1 MIDAGLGNG
10 SGRVRAAFN
19 WVQVMLWRAL
29 LCLVVV
35 PAAMVAS
42 IWMLAVAF
50 GATST
55 QATVKDLYDYADTS
69 IRAAP
74 AGMIRVE
81 SCDDPTP
88 ANAPPLG
95 RYGYRLG
102 CQHLRMI
109 DVPASQVM
117 ADQVS
122 DFESLYW
129 VLVGISTLYVLFF
142 YTVRRLQGN
151 DLLNRMIWLARH

>member
-1 MIDAGLGNG
+1 
-10 SGRVRAAFN
+10 
-19 WVQVMLWRAL
+19 
-29 LCLVVV
+29 
-35 PAAMVAS
+35 
-42 IWMLAVAF
+42 
-50 GATST
+50 
-55 QATVKDLYDYADTS
+55 
-69 IRAAP
+69 
-74 AGMIRVE
+74 
-81 SCDDPTP
+81 
-88 ANAPPLG
+88 
-95 RYGYRLG
+95 
-102 CQHLRMI
+102 MI